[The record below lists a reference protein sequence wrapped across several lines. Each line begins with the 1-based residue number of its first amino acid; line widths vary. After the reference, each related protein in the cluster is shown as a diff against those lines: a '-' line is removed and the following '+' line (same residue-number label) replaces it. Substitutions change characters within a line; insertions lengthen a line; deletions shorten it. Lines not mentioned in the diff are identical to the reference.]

1 MQTRGW
7 DNLPGFSQALY
18 TQTYFIPGESYEG
31 WLNRVCASY
40 SNDEQHKQRLITSL
54 RKRWWHPST
63 PPSSNA
69 GTDRGLP
76 ISCYVQHVPDDI
88 NGIIDSWK
96 ESAHLGAKG
105 GGVGKYWGDVREIN
119 ASVGKYNGTTSGI
132 IPFLGVDN
140 NLTKGISQGGIRRA
154 SQAAYLPIWH
164 PEIIEFMDIRNT
176 TGDQSRRCHEL
187 HQGVIIDDK
196 FMQAVIDNSNYDLIS
211 PKSNQAVG
219 SINARDTWTKLM
231 KMRVS
236 VTGEPFLLFIDN
248 ANRQLPEA
256 YVANNWKISTSQLCS
271 EIFLHTEPNYTA
283 VCCLASA
290 NAEYYDE
297 WKHDEHF
304 IADLNDFLDNILTDF
319 IYQTANLPGFENA
332 RRSASNERSV
342 ALGVMGLHSLYQR
355 KSVPFESPMAK
366 GLNMQIFKHIRT
378 KLDEHQAN
386 LPKSASCP
394 LSKQHGIHRRN
405 TTTMAIAPTM
415 SISSLCGV
423 TSSGIE
429 PIITNAY
436 TKKVK
441 QGSFAIK
448 NKYLD
453 KIISQ
458 YFNDN
463 GSELVVSYDGNWME
477 AQWQSIKEHN
487 GSVQHL
493 EWMDQNTKDEFKTA
507 FEIDQSHIIDQAAD
521 RQQYIDQGQSVNLF
535 IVGNSHVQRI
545 SDLHMMAWKRG
556 LKSLYYLR
564 STAVNRGS
572 TAKEERQSINTK
584 QAEPDLL
591 SDSCPSCG

>member
-1 MQTRGW
+1 MSIRNW
-7 DNLPGFSQALY
+7 DNLPAFSQALY
-18 TQTYFIPGESYEG
+18 QSTYFLPGENYDG
-31 WLNRVCASY
+31 WLDRVCGSY
-40 SNDEQHKQRLITSL
+40 SNDNAHKQRLIASL
-54 RKRWWHPST
+54 RRRWWHPST

-69 GTDRGLP
+69 GTNRGLP
-76 ISCYVQHVPDDI
+76 ISCYVQHTPDTID
-88 NGIIDSWK
+88 GIIDSWS

-105 GGVGKYWGDVREIN
+105 GGVGKYWGDVREMN
-119 ASVGKYNGTTSGI
+119 ASVGKFDGSTSGI

-140 NLTKGISQGGIRRA
+140 NLTLGISQGGIRRA

-164 PEIIEFMDIRNT
+164 PEIVEFLDLRNP

-187 HQGVIIDDK
+187 HQGVIVDDK
-196 FMQAVIDNSNYDLIS
+196 FMQAVISNSSYDLIS
-211 PKSNQAVG
+211 PKFKQIVG
-219 SINARDTWTKLM
+219 SIEARTTWNKLL
-231 KMRVS
+231 RLRLTTV
-236 VTGEPFLLFIDN
+236 GEPFILFLDN
-248 ANRQLPEA
+248 ANRNLPEV
-256 YVANNWKISTSQLCS
+256 YVENNWKIHTSQLCS

-297 WKHDEHF
+297 WKSDKHF
-304 IADLNDFLDNILTDF
+304 ISDLNDFLDNILTDF
-319 IYQTANLPGFENA
+319 INRTENMPGFANA
-332 RRSASNERSV
+332 RRSAINERSV

-355 KSVPFESPMAK
+355 KSIPFESPMAK
-366 GLNMQIFKHIRT
+366 GLNMQIFNHMRT
-378 KLDEHQAN
+378 KLDEHQAS
-386 LPKSASCP
+386 LPKSDSCP

-415 SISSLCGV
+415 SISSLCGA

-429 PIITNAY
+429 PIIANAY

-441 QGSFAIK
+441 QGSFAIR
-448 NKYLD
+448 NKYLE
-453 KIISQ
+453 KEINS
-458 YFNDN
+458 YFIKHEAVLTVGSDN
-463 GSELVVSYDGNWME
+463 WIDD
-477 AQWQSIKEHN
+477 QWKSIKEHN

-493 EWMDQNTKDEFKTA
+493 EWIDKSTKDVFKTA
-507 FEIDQSHIIDQAAD
+507 FEIDQTHVIDQAAD

-535 IVGNSHVQRI
+535 IEGNSHVQRV

-564 STAVNRGS
+564 STAINRAS
-572 TAKEERQSINTK
+572 TSTSSRKSINTS